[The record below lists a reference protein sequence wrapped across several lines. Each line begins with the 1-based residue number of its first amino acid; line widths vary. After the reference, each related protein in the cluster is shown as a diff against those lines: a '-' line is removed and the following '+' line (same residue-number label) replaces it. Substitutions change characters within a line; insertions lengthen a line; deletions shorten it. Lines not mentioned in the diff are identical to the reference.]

1 MARRLAAILAADVV
15 GYSRLMGADETGTLR
30 RLTEL
35 RQQVLEPLV
44 ADYHGRIVKLM
55 GDGILVE
62 FASVV
67 DAVTC
72 AVAWQNDVAQREA
85 AADEDKRLMFRIG
98 INLGDVIVEE
108 DDIHGDGV
116 NIATRLEG
124 LAEPGSICL
133 SGDAY
138 RQAKGKVEI
147 NFEDLGEH
155 DLKNIAEPVRVYQ
168 IAGDGAEAAP
178 AKAPLTLPDKPSIAV
193 LPFDNMSG
201 DPEQEYFSDGI
212 TEDIITELSRFK
224 NLFVIARNSTFAFK
238 GQAVNV
244 GAVGAKL
251 GVAYVVEGSVRK
263 AGNRVRVTAQL
274 VEAKSGN
281 HIWAERYDRDLE
293 DIFAVQD
300 ELVHEIAVAVPEQLN
315 VAAIDRARRRNVE
328 NLSAYD
334 HVLRGE
340 WLLNQEYGSLEA
352 RGLFEKAIEIDPSCA
367 RAYTRLAAIH
377 AYSIFSHGA
386 SVNEAAE
393 MARLNAERA
402 LEIDPTDPAIQAIV
416 AEAYIMVGEHD
427 LARRHIEMA
436 IKLNPN
442 EYAVMNFAGIVLMYL
457 GDHDEALMWLQRL
470 SRHDPFFSDS
480 IREHFFDLYYM
491 TRRYEDAIAMFRGWR
506 NPPPHMSLELA
517 VTYAQLDRLDDVR
530 TAMAQHEQT
539 RPDEFDPV
547 QVANAHARLCARR
560 EDRDHWLEGYRKAG
574 IEV

>member
-1 MARRLAAILAADVV
+1 MTRRLAAILAADVV
-15 GYSRLMGADETGTLR
+15 GYSRLMGADETGTLQ

-44 ADYHGRIVKLM
+44 ADHHGRVVKLM
-55 GDGILVE
+55 GDGMLVE

-85 AADEDKRLMFRIG
+85 VADKEKRLKFRIG
-98 INLGDVIVEE
+98 INLGDVIAEE

-116 NIATRLEG
+116 NIASRLEG
-124 LAEPGSICL
+124 LAEPGGICL

-138 RQAKGKVEI
+138 RQAKGKVQI

-155 DLKNIAEPVRVYQ
+155 DLKNITEPIRVYQ
-168 IAGDGAEAAP
+168 IVGNGTEPAP
-178 AKAPLTLPDKPSIAV
+178 TKAPLALPDKPSIAV
-193 LPFDNMSG
+193 LPFTNMSG

-238 GQAVNV
+238 GQAVDV

-315 VAAIDRARRRNVE
+315 VAAVNRARRRNVE

-334 HVLRGE
+334 YVLRGE
-340 WLLNQEYGSLEA
+340 WLLNQDYGSLEA
-352 RGLFEKAIEIDPSCA
+352 RGLFEKAIEIDPGCA

-377 AYSIFSHGA
+377 AYSVFSHGV

-393 MARLNAERA
+393 LGRLNAERA

-427 LARRHIEMA
+427 LARRHIERA

-457 GDHDEALMWLQRL
+457 GDHEKALTWLHRL

-480 IREHFFDLYYM
+480 IREHYFDLYYM
-491 TRRYEDAIAMFRGWR
+491 TRRYEDAIGIYRGWR

-517 VTYAQLDRLDDVR
+517 VTYAQLDRLDDMR
-530 TAMAQHEQT
+530 AAMTQHEQT
-539 RPDEFDPV
+539 RPGGFDPQ
-547 QVANAHARLCARR
+547 QVANAHARLCARE
-560 EDRDHWLEGYRKAG
+560 EDREHWLEGYRKIG
-574 IEV
+574 I

>member
-1 MARRLAAILAADVV
+1 MTRRLAAILAADVV
-15 GYSRLMGADETGTLR
+15 GYSRLMGADETGTLQ

-44 ADYHGRIVKLM
+44 ADHHGRVVKLM
-55 GDGILVE
+55 GDGMLVE

-85 AADEDKRLMFRIG
+85 VADKEKRLKFRIG
-98 INLGDVIVEE
+98 INLGDVIAEE

-116 NIATRLEG
+116 NIASRLEG
-124 LAEPGSICL
+124 LAEPGGICL

-138 RQAKGKVEI
+138 RQAKGKVQI

-155 DLKNIAEPVRVYQ
+155 DLKNITEPIRVYQ
-168 IAGDGAEAAP
+168 IVGNGTEPAP
-178 AKAPLTLPDKPSIAV
+178 TKAPLALPDKPSIAV
-193 LPFDNMSG
+193 LPFTNMSG

-238 GQAVNV
+238 GQAVDV

-315 VAAIDRARRRNVE
+315 VAAVNRARRRNVE

-334 HVLRGE
+334 YVLRGE
-340 WLLNQEYGSLEA
+340 WLLNQDYGSLEA
-352 RGLFEKAIEIDPSCA
+352 RGLFEKAIEIDPGCA

-377 AYSIFSHGA
+377 AYSVFSHGV

-393 MARLNAERA
+393 LGRLNAERA

-427 LARRHIEMA
+427 LARRHIERA

-457 GDHDEALMWLQRL
+457 GDHEKALTWLHRL

-480 IREHFFDLYYM
+480 IREHYFDLYYM
-491 TRRYEDAIAMFRGWR
+491 TRRYEDAIGIYRGWR

-517 VTYAQLDRLDDVR
+517 VTYAQLDRLDDMR
-530 TAMAQHEQT
+530 AAMTQHEQT
-539 RPDEFDPV
+539 RPGGFDPQ
-547 QVANAHARLCARR
+547 QVANAHARLCARE
-560 EDRDHWLEGYRKAG
+560 EDREHWLEGYRKIG